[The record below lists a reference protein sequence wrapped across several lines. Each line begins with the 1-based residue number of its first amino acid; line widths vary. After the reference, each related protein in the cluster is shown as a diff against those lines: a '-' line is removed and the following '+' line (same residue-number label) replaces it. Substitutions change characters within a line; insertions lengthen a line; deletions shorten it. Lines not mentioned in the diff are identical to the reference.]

1 MDRGVVAFGVR
12 RAAVEANDREVVD
25 ADAGDAVGVVV
36 RHRVVPLEGETSEFE
51 AHDVLAV
58 DARDVVFEDRQV

>member
-12 RAAVEANDREVVD
+12 RAAVEANSREVV
-25 ADAGDAVGVVV
+25 DAVGVVV
-36 RHRVVPLEGETSEFE
+36 RHRVVPLEGETSDFE